1 MVDATVAGEQKE
13 AGEAKALEST
23 LLLLAELPAKERERA
38 WQQYMLL
45 SPYLYGKVSLA
56 EVARSH
62 SMSLKTLEGWLSR
75 YRRGSLIGLA
85 RRRRSDQGVRR
96 LISPECQQVIE
107 GLALTPPRCSI
118 AEIHRKVSD
127 LAKRRG
133 WPEMSYS
140 SVYAIVRAI
149 DPALQVLAHEG
160 SRVYQELYDLL
171 FLQEVKRPN
180 ERWQA
185 DHCLLNIWLVDEQG
199 KARRAWLTII
209 LDDLSRAIPGYRLSF
224 DAPSAYQTGLTLRQ
238 AILGKQDHRWPVWGI
253 PEVLYTDHGSDFTS
267 KHLEQVA
274 GQLSIQMI
282 FSQVGRPRGRG
293 KGERFFRTVKQQV
306 LPGLPG
312 YIPPVRRLYRSARK
326 RRGKA
331 MAEARLAK
339 RRACMTLAEFDA
351 SFRTWLLETYHHRKQ
366 ARLHGTP
373 LARWQ
378 EGTWLPRPPKSENDL
393 DLLLLY
399 EGKTRQVQQ
408 EGIRFQG
415 HWYMDVKL
423 AGYVRSTVRIYYD
436 PADLRMITVY
446 SPDGITGGQFL
457 CQACCQDIE
466 EQKISLKEVVSARTQ
481 RRRELQT
488 HLRERKR
495 AARQVQS
502 QSSRKALTREPSS
515 AKASASGSS
524 GVKSSVSGEFS
535 DESQSPVPPRSRFKS
550 LRFMEQLSPEFV
562 QEDAPSQQS
571 GTKAASSAGTPTRV
585 SSPEERA
592 AREPSSAKVPVS
604 GESSDGS
611 QSPAPPRSRF
621 KPPRFMEQLSPE
633 FVQKK

>member
-1 MVDATVAGEQKE
+1 MVESTVAGEQNGV
-13 AGEAKALEST
+13 GEANALDRT
-23 LLLLAELPAKERERA
+23 HILLAELPAKERERA
-38 WQQYMLL
+38 WQRYVLL

-62 SMSLKTLEGWLSR
+62 GMSVKTLEGWLSR

-96 LISPECQQVIE
+96 RISPECQQVIE
-107 GLALTPPRCSI
+107 GLALTPPKRSI
-118 AEIHRKVSD
+118 AQIHREVSE
-127 LAKRRG
+127 LAKRQG
-133 WPEMSYS
+133 WPEMSYG

-185 DHCLLNIWLVDEQG
+185 DHCLLNIWLLDEQG
-199 KARRAWLTII
+199 KARRVYLTSI
-209 LDDLSRAIPGYRLSF
+209 LDDFSRAILGYRLSF

-238 AILGKQDHRWPVWGI
+238 AVLGKQDERWPMWGI
-253 PEVLYTDHGSDFTS
+253 PEILYTDHGSDFTS

-274 GQLSIQMI
+274 GQLSIQLI

-312 YIPPVRRLYRSARK
+312 YISPERRSYRSARK
-326 RRGKA
+326 GRGQA
-331 MAEARLAK
+331 MAQARQAK
-339 RRACMTLAEFDA
+339 RQACMTLSEFDEH
-351 SFRTWLLETYHHRKQ
+351 FRMWLLETYHHRRQ
-366 ARLHGTP
+366 TRLRGTP

-378 EGTWLPRPPKSENDL
+378 EGKWLPRPPKSENDL

-399 EGKTRQVQQ
+399 EGETRQVHQ

-436 PADLRMITVY
+436 PADLRTITVY
-446 SPDGITGGQFL
+446 TPDGITGGEFL
-457 CQACCQDIE
+457 CQARCQDSE
-466 EQKISLKEVVSARTQ
+466 EQKVSLKEVMAARTQ
-481 RRRELQT
+481 RRKELQT
-488 HLRERKR
+488 DLHERQR
-495 AARQVQS
+495 AMKQVRAG
-502 QSSRKALTREPSS
+502 SSRKTLTGGTSS
-515 AKASASGSS
+515 AKASARSTSAEKASVPGEHSEGDQSS
-524 GVKSSVSGEFS
+524 EP
-535 DESQSPVPPRSRFKS
+535 PV
-550 LRFMEQLSPEFV
+550 
-562 QEDAPSQQS
+562 
-571 GTKAASSAGTPTRV
+571 
-585 SSPEERA
+585 
-592 AREPSSAKVPVS
+592 
-604 GESSDGS
+604 
-611 QSPAPPRSRF
+611 SRF
-621 KPPRFMEQLSPE
+621 KPPRFMAQLSSE

>member
-1 MVDATVAGEQKE
+1 MAEAMVAGEQNG
-13 AGEAKALEST
+13 AGEVKVLDST

-38 WQQYMLL
+38 WQRYLLL

-185 DHCLLNIWLVDEQG
+185 DHCLLNIWLLDEQG

-209 LDDLSRAIPGYRLSF
+209 LDDFSRAIMGYRLSF

-238 AILGKQDHRWPVWGI
+238 AILGKQDERWPMWGL
-253 PEVLYTDHGSDFTS
+253 PEILYTDHGSDFTS
-267 KHLEQVA
+267 KHLEQVV
-274 GQLSIQMI
+274 GQLSIQLI

-293 KGERFFRTVKQQV
+293 KGERAFRTVKQQV

-312 YIPPVRRLYRSARK
+312 YISPVRRSYRSARK

-331 MAEARLAK
+331 MAEARLVK
-339 RRACMTLAEFDA
+339 RQACMTLSEFDTT
-351 SFRTWLLETYHHRKQ
+351 FRTWLLEIYHHRKQ
-366 ARLHGTP
+366 VRLHGTP

-378 EGTWLPRPPKSENDL
+378 EGKWLPRPPKSERDL

-423 AGYVRSTVRIYYD
+423 SRYVRSTVRIYYD
-436 PADLRMITVY
+436 PADLRTITVY
-446 SPDGITGGQFL
+446 TPDGITGGQFL
-457 CQACCQDIE
+457 CQARCQDIE
-466 EQKISLKEVVSARTQ
+466 EQKVSLKEIVAARTQ
-481 RRRELQT
+481 RRKELQT
-488 HLRERKR
+488 DLHERQR
-495 AARQVQS
+495 AARQVRAS
-502 QSSRKALTREPSS
+502 SSRKT
-515 AKASASGSS
+515 SASGTS
-524 GVKSSVSGEFS
+524 GEKVLVSGESS
-535 DESQSPVPPRSRFKS
+535 DGSQPPTPPLSRFKS
-550 LRFMEQLSPEFV
+550 SHFMAQLSPEFV
-562 QEDAPSQQS
+562 PGGAPSQQS
-571 GTKAASSAGTPTRV
+571 ETKAASSARMPTGIP
-585 SSPEERA
+585 SPEERTVK
-592 AREPSSAKVPVS
+592 EPSSAKEPTRTTSSAKVPVS
-604 GESSDGS
+604 GESSAGS
-611 QSPAPPRSRF
+611 QSPTLPLSRF
-621 KPPRFMEQLSPE
+621 KPPRFMARLSPE